1 MATPKKDAEKIVKKK
16 AVSTTKKV
24 VAKKVTKKV
33 PASAAAKPAKKAS
46 VKKARTSVSKKGTA
60 TEESEKDDAQSSRY
74 YEAVGRRKRA
84 TARVRLFTKG
94 EKEFSVNSQKHSKY
108 FPSKELREI
117 ADGALRKMKVID
129 KFSVTVKVKGGGM
142 TGQAEA
148 IRHGTARALIIFNPD
163 FRKRLKRVGYLRRD
177 PREKERRKFGL
188 KKARRAP
195 QWSKR

>member
-1 MATPKKDAEKIVKKK
+1 MA
-16 AVSTTKKV
+16 TTKKDSPKST
-24 VAKKVTKKV
+24 KKKIASTKKKITKKV
-33 PASAAAKPAKKAS
+33 PAKKTS
-46 VKKARTSVSKKGTA
+46 VKKARTSVSKKGSPV
-60 TEESEKDDAQSSRY
+60 EIDDKDDKQNSRY

-84 TARVRLFTKG
+84 VARVRLFTKG
-94 EKEFSVNSQKHSKY
+94 EKGFSINSKKHSGY
-108 FPSKELREI
+108 FPTKDLREI

-129 KFSVTVKVKGGGM
+129 KFSVSVHVRGGGM

-148 IRHGTARALIIFNPD
+148 IRHGTARALIIFNPE
-163 FRKRLKRVGYLRRD
+163 FRKRLKRVGFLRRD